1 MFVFNFFPF
10 ITQMGDIEQL
20 TTDLRQQLEDMPKN
34 IRLFSSSV
42 RSLYAQN
49 AVAKTAQ
56 ASQKFSKLRDDTRN
70 DAMVYLKGILPLST
84 KFVSSISDFFDFYEA
99 LNFQEWC
106 EKLSSIHEE
115 TVGYKQLCEALLK
128 MHTDILVP
136 LKKRQDQARV
146 VIVECKDLQEKFE
159 SKRREYEKSGQTN
172 QAWGIGLSLL
182 FPPVGDHFREKA
194 NDDFAEADAHGTKAE
209 IQGAAV
215 IAIRDTLIPALEHF
229 VEGITKAAGF
239 FSVMEQE
246 IGKFEG
252 KAEKGM
258 DSAKPLHYKVMR
270 REAQDMKSICQTFS
284 AALPAVKSDFEA
296 ICSEGTDQDYVER
309 CLEEH
314 RGTIRETCTTSNLA
328 SSLMAVTAGGIG
340 NVFMSAGTLGCLVN
354 QNMVSAA
361 VGKGASIGRVEARRP
376 ETPFAALTKLFL

>member
-1 MFVFNFFPF
+1 
-10 ITQMGDIEQL
+10 MGDIEQL

-49 AVAKTAQ
+49 AVGKTAQ
-56 ASQKFSKLRDDTRN
+56 ASQKFRKLRDDTRN

-146 VIVECKDLQEKFE
+146 VIAECKDLQEKFE

-182 FPPVGDHFREKA
+182 FPPIFYHFREKA

-246 IGKFEG
+246 IRKFES
-252 KAEKGM
+252 KAEKSQK
-258 DSAKPLHYKVMR
+258 DPKKLYYKVMNHQ
-270 REAQDMKSICQTFS
+270 AKDMKSICQVFY
-284 AALPAVKSDFEA
+284 AILPAVRTDFQA
-296 ICSEGTDQDYVER
+296 IPTEGTDQNYVDRWLEKQKKVIEER
-309 CLEEH
+309 CSVASLAKKLVAA
-314 RGTIRETCTTSNLA
+314 ITSADEA
-328 SSLMAVTAGGIG
+328 STQV
-340 NVFMSAGTLGCLVN
+340 
-354 QNMVSAA
+354 
-361 VGKGASIGRVEARRP
+361 AR
-376 ETPFAALTKLFL
+376 KKH